1 MRKLIFILLFI
12 PFTVFGQ
19 DKSVKVI
26 LRGDSIIFA
35 RNDEVI
41 GKIGGL
47 TSILQNMGGIPG
59 PAGIQGMPGAKGD
72 RGDTGLQGPPGS
84 QGERGYQGL
93 PGADGAQGLQGLPG
107 SQGMPGN
114 DGSPG
119 AKGDK
124 GDPGNPGSTGVS
136 GYTPIKGVDYF
147 DGAQGTQGIQGNPGT
162 QGLQGIQGPAG
173 SDATVT
179 KTAVEAVLTGT
190 ISTHTHSGGVD
201 PFTAKLYL
209 AADKPTG
216 ANVTPVTLGL
226 SFAYE
231 ANSRYAIN
239 IYAIVAPTAATT
251 GCGFLIDVSSV
262 VTYVGTFVSHQLAI
276 TGTLSGAASIG
287 DLAVTS
293 SGVSSG
299 MVSTASQFVPGSG
312 ILVTGANTG
321 TATFFFRSETT
332 AVTTCKTGTLITVMK
347 I

>member
-72 RGDTGLQGPPGS
+72 RGDTGLQG
-84 QGERGYQGL
+84 ERGYQGL

-107 SQGMPGN
+107 SQGVPGN

-124 GDPGNPGSTGVS
+124 GDPGNQGLQGVPGSTGTP

-147 DGAQGTQGIQGNPGT
+147 DGAQGTPGIKGDKGDTGNT
-162 QGLQGIQGPAG
+162 GPAG

-190 ISTHTHSGGVD
+190 ISTHTHTGGAD

>member
-72 RGDTGLQGPPGS
+72 RGDTGLQG
-84 QGERGYQGL
+84 ERGYQGL

-107 SQGMPGN
+107 SQGVPGN

-124 GDPGNPGSTGVS
+124 GDPGNQGLQGVPGSTGTP

-147 DGAQGTQGIQGNPGT
+147 DGAQGTPGIKGDKGDTGNT
-162 QGLQGIQGPAG
+162 GPAG

-190 ISTHTHSGGVD
+190 ISTHTHTGGAD

-312 ILVTGANTG
+312 ILITGANTG